1 MPGKKTLLLISTLLA
16 GCTSEHT
23 NTVSY
28 NPQTIKEGGI
38 EEMRAFISGDPCP
51 AALDED
57 RGSPEAAAL
66 LLAVATPILS
76 ETLKYGFSLISK
88 VGSNMA
94 KPYPLNAYIYPS
106 RTTLIS
112 NAQCLTLV
120 YGQFGGTGKNNLTT
134 PGLPYQYYNTPLLA
148 GQLTSD
154 LGFAM
159 QIKIQRSEE
168 RLSFVPYSLF
178 YPKQLRPYGM
188 NNHHGLTVAID
199 FGGNDATIEFDKV
212 YVGRYYNQQAV
223 ITHGK
228 TIELAKVTPYTL
240 KITVTE
246 GPDNETLAGLLQA
259 VSSSDV
265 VAAQQ
270 QILKTYID
278 KKIAEKTAK

>member
-1 MPGKKTLLLISTLLA
+1 MPGKRTLVFISALLA
-16 GCTSEHT
+16 GCASEHA

-76 ETLKYGFSLISK
+76 ETLKYGFSLIAK

-94 KPYPLNAYIYPS
+94 KPYPLNAYIYPNK
-106 RTTLIS
+106 TTLIS

-120 YGQFGGTGKNNLTT
+120 YGQFGGTGENNLAT

-159 QIKIQRSEE
+159 QIKIERSEE
-168 RLSFVPYSLF
+168 RLSFIPYSLF
-178 YPKQLRPYGM
+178 YPKQLRPYGI
-188 NNHHGLTVAID
+188 NKRHGLTVAID
-199 FGGNDATIEFDKV
+199 FSGNDATIEFDKL
-212 YVGRYYNQQAV
+212 YVGRYYNQKAV